1 MYSWCLVY
9 LSLHHSTQ
17 LPSSV
22 CSYQEFNYTIFI
34 ENISDNHT
42 LFIYGPFYHQGSG
55 SIKEDIAQG
64 LRGDKDYSLRI
75 VFRSYFYEHIS
86 YNHTFGKYT
95 TITD

>member
-1 MYSWCLVY
+1 M
-9 LSLHHSTQ
+9 Q

-22 CSYQEFNYTIFI
+22 CSYQEVNYTIFI

-42 LFIYGPFYHQGSG
+42 LNYGPYYHQGSG

-64 LRGDKDYSLRI
+64 LGRDKDYSLGI
-75 VFRSYFYEHIS
+75 VFLSHFYEYTS

-95 TITD
+95 IVTDYNIMLY